1 MLIENNT
8 STHWLVGA
16 RLFPIV
22 LEARNCRKM
31 LSIHCILISKFGK
44 LQKANCNLLTLEPLS
59 PKGSNRE
66 S

>member
-44 LQKANCNLLTLEPLS
+44 LQKSQNLQFANLRAIKPQRFE
-59 PKGSNRE
+59 
-66 S
+66 